1 MPQHGHTACQWK
13 GQARRLQ
20 GGWATVRQGSG
31 QGALNAEAAHHPQW
45 SGHDSLNVGVAHR
58 LPGGVS
64 YPQ

>member
-1 MPQHGHTACQWK
+1 MLQHGRTACQRK

-20 GGWATVRQGSG
+20 GGWATVRQWSG
-31 QGALNAEAAHHPQW
+31 QGALNAEAAHRPQVEW
-45 SGHDSLNVGVAHR
+45 TGLIKCGAAHR